1 VYSKKVEYLYQL
13 VHHTLDILSTQKAA
27 GSKGARRDASASALA
42 EDEAGFK
49 EAASSFLLL
58 EDYIKEGKDID
69 LAEQLEYNPAL
80 HGYGTRAAAGQ
91 MAAMQHSSSTNPQMA
106 ALLKEDRGASFRMN
120 SCHVHASGAL
130 VIGTAA
136 RGGGIN
142 SSLDAL
148 VSPML
153 GAWPG
158 SSGAYGLSA
167 GKGAL
172 AAGSPGY
179 AHNNDD
185 LDDNSMGGHD
195 DGDWG
200 GGFGGSDDEGDA
212 PEAQNQSI
220 FGKSP
225 ALTRGAAAAAARGGH
240 SVHLALGDK
249 QAPAAPRTFDPWA
262 TLDPHDDAAER
273 PRPCNRGKT
282 FKVPTLNDPGA
293 LSTLLQDS
301 GAVTSAASEAALTA
315 PGVTN
320 RSSSGAIG
328 GGGGGTGSGLM
339 GLAFPE
345 FDYVLKRDKSRV
357 LAANRQA
364 RMAAR
369 VAYASAPA
377 YGSDDDA
384 DAGYG
389 VDFGVSD
396 GYGYGGGDDDD
407 DGDDNYGA
415 GGDDYGVGFDPN
427 TLLGSQHSPSRYDG
441 ESNDR
446 GYGDNDDEGLVAP
459 LALDEA
465 FAKGPKSYA
474 ELCRAHIASFSRGA
488 DRYAHNSNLS
498 RRVSE
503 WQDKLGPVLDEQ
515 NARRPFDIHAYGGE
529 VLSAASA
536 ECAAAKQRNAA
547 AVAKSKGKLLVDTLA
562 AAHAEER
569 EDESQVS
576 FGVVGRGRESYDICR
591 LFLAALQLSNN
602 GNVVLHH
609 PVGEVCGPD
618 SFKLEVLSTVTSQ
631 DRFDNY
637 LAPSLSH

>member
-148 VSPML
+148 VSPLL

-158 SSGAYGLSA
+158 SSGGYGLSA
-167 GKGAL
+167 GNGAL
-172 AAGSPGY
+172 TAGSPAY

-225 ALTRGAAAAAARGGH
+225 VLTRGAAAASARSGN

-249 QAPAAPRTFDPWA
+249 HAPAAPRTFDPWA

-282 FKVPTLNDPGA
+282 FKVPTLNDPAA

-301 GAVTSAASEAALTA
+301 GAVTSAASEAALMA
-315 PGVTN
+315 PGVAG
-320 RSSSGAIG
+320 RGGSSAIG
-328 GGGGGTGSGLM
+328 GGAASGLM

-345 FDYVLKRDKSRV
+345 FDYVLKRDKSRMLV
-357 LAANRQA
+357 ASRQA

-369 VAYASAPA
+369 AAHASAAA

-384 DAGYG
+384 DANG

-396 GYGYGGGDDDD
+396 GYGYGGGGDDDD

-415 GGDDYGVGFDPN
+415 GGDDYGVGFDPS
-427 TLLGSQHSPSRYDG
+427 TLLGSQHSPNHFDG
-441 ESNDR
+441 SNDDA
-446 GYGDNDDEGLVAP
+446 YGDDEGLVAP

-503 WQDKLGPVLDEQ
+503 WQDKLGPVLEEQ
-515 NARRPFDIHAYGGE
+515 NARRPFDIHAYGSE
-529 VLSAASA
+529 VLTAASA

-547 AVAKSKGKLLVDTLA
+547 AAKSKGKMLADTLA

-569 EDESQVS
+569 EEESQVS
-576 FGVVGRGRESYDICR
+576 FGAVGRGRESYDVCR

-609 PVGEVCGPD
+609 PVGAVCGPD
-618 SFKLEVLSTVTSQ
+618 TFKLEVLSTVTSQ